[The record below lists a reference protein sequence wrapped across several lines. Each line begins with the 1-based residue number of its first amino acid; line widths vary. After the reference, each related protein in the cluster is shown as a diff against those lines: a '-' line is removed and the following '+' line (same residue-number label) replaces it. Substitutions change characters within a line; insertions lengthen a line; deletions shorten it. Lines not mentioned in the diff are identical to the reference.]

1 MPGAGLDETSPRMQA
16 ALAEASA
23 LAEQAEA
30 EREMEE
36 LEMEQDDGAVGV
48 SETERM
54 SPGSKQKMG
63 LAPEADVEVYRCAP
77 RNEPFCVP
85 VPFSS
90 WLTSERCFFCSHR
103 RTPPPGGSPSE
114 DKAERLRKQREA
126 REAESSPRFG
136 SPKVS
141 EILGCDGCPVPLR
154 LAVADIIYV
163 SSSC

>member
-36 LEMEQDDGAVGV
+36 LEMEQDEGAVGV

-63 LAPEADVEVYRCAP
+63 LAPEAQVEVYRCAP

-85 VPFSS
+85 VPFF
-90 WLTSERCFFCSHR
+90 LVDQ
-103 RTPPPGGSPSE
+103 RT
-114 DKAERLRKQREA
+114 L
-126 REAESSPRFG
+126 F
-136 SPKVS
+136 
-141 EILGCDGCPVPLR
+141 LL
-154 LAVADIIYV
+154 LA
-163 SSSC
+163 

>member
-63 LAPEADVEVYRCAP
+63 LAPEADVEVYRCATQ
-77 RNEPFCVP
+77 RTVLCAGPFLFLVDQ
-85 VPFSS
+85 
-90 WLTSERCFFCSHR
+90 
-103 RTPPPGGSPSE
+103 RT
-114 DKAERLRKQREA
+114 L
-126 REAESSPRFG
+126 F
-136 SPKVS
+136 
-141 EILGCDGCPVPLR
+141 LL
-154 LAVADIIYV
+154 LA
-163 SSSC
+163 

>member
-36 LEMEQDDGAVGV
+36 LEMEQADGAAGV

-63 LAPEADVEVYRCAP
+63 LAPEAEVEVYRCAP
-77 RNEPFCVP
+77 RCNESFVYPGPFRPALFLV
-85 VPFSS
+85 
-90 WLTSERCFFCSHR
+90 
-103 RTPPPGGSPSE
+103 
-114 DKAERLRKQREA
+114 DQ
-126 REAESSPRFG
+126 
-136 SPKVS
+136 
-141 EILGCDGCPVPLR
+141 
-154 LAVADIIYV
+154 
-163 SSSC
+163 

>member
-36 LEMEQDDGAVGV
+36 LEMEQADGAAGV

-63 LAPEADVEVYRCAP
+63 LAPEAEVEVYRCAP
-77 RNEPFCVP
+77 RNESFVYPGPFRPALFLVDQ
-85 VPFSS
+85 
-90 WLTSERCFFCSHR
+90 
-103 RTPPPGGSPSE
+103 RT
-114 DKAERLRKQREA
+114 L
-126 REAESSPRFG
+126 F
-136 SPKVS
+136 
-141 EILGCDGCPVPLR
+141 LL
-154 LAVADIIYV
+154 LA
-163 SSSC
+163 

>member
-36 LEMEQDDGAVGV
+36 LEMEQAVGV

-63 LAPEADVEVYRCAP
+63 LAPEAEVEVYRCAP
-77 RNEPFCVP
+77 RNESFVYPGPFRPALFLV
-85 VPFSS
+85 
-90 WLTSERCFFCSHR
+90 
-103 RTPPPGGSPSE
+103 
-114 DKAERLRKQREA
+114 DQ
-126 REAESSPRFG
+126 
-136 SPKVS
+136 
-141 EILGCDGCPVPLR
+141 
-154 LAVADIIYV
+154 
-163 SSSC
+163 